1 MSQNP
6 TIRMAERR
14 RFIAARTA
22 ELQAELETLQTEEK
36 DLETAE
42 RVWNQFSGPQTVGGS
57 MQKAAPTLPAA
68 PPPDEEDSDSEGLTL
83 PKMVFMILEEAK
95 AAGKKGVEG
104 SEIVTAVKTRWKPEF
119 TAENIRPTLW
129 RMVNRGRLRKRG
141 KSYYLPISSP
151 EGETEAGGAS
161 VRH

>member
-6 TIRMAERR
+6 TIRITERR

-22 ELQAELETLQTEEK
+22 ELQAELETLQTEER

-42 RVWNQFSGPQTVGGS
+42 RVWNQFSGPQTVGGNILKPS
-57 MQKAAPTLPAA
+57 PAT
-68 PPPDEEDSDSEGLTL
+68 PSESPPDEEDGDSEGLTL
-83 PKMVFMILEEAK
+83 PKMVFIILEEAK

-104 SEIVTAVKTRWKPEF
+104 SDIVMAVKTRWKPEF

-161 VRH
+161 ARH